1 MKAAR
6 GALLA
11 ALDRPDPGIRFYLF
25 HGPDEAGS
33 CALAERLLKGLGAE
47 KLAMAGQAIKAD
59 PASLVD
65 EAGAISL
72 FGGKR
77 AIWIEPAGD
86 EISEGVEALLGAPA
100 CESPAVAVAGSLR
113 KTSALLRLAESDPAA
128 LSHISYVPEGRDL
141 ERLVSELGRSKG
153 LRMAPDIA
161 QRIAA
166 ASAGNQAIAAQELD
180 KFALFLGAD
189 PATLRE
195 LDPETVDLLGA
206 DSAEADLMRLGD
218 LALAGRMDELLEE
231 LARLPH
237 GGSEAIPILRSLQR
251 RLLMLAP
258 LRARIERG
266 ESIGGV
272 MTAMGKSLFW
282 KDKPLIERLLAAWP
296 AERLAEA
303 ASRASA
309 LERQIMLRPLSDE
322 AALGETL
329 VTIARAAGGAEA
341 ARSAPQSIAGR

>member
-1 MKAAR
+1 MKAAKA
-6 GALLA
+6 GLA
-11 ALDRPDPGIRFYLF
+11 GALDRPEPAVRFYLF

-33 CALAERLLKGLGAE
+33 RALAERLLKGLGAE
-47 KLAMAGQAIKAD
+47 KIAMAGQAIKAD
-59 PASLVD
+59 PASLAD

-86 EISEGVEALLGAPA
+86 EIAAAVEGLLAGPA
-100 CESPAVAVAGSLR
+100 VESPVIAVAGALR
-113 KTSALLRLAESDPAA
+113 KTSSLLKLAEAHALA

-141 ERLVSELGRSKG
+141 ERLVIELGRGFG
-153 LRMAPDIA
+153 LRIMPELA

-166 ASAGNQAIAAQELD
+166 ASAGNQAIAAQELE

-189 PATLRE
+189 AANPRE
-195 LDPETVDLLGA
+195 LDPDTLDRLGA
-206 DSAEADLMRLGD
+206 DSAETDLMRLGD
-218 LALAGRMDELLEE
+218 LALAGRMNELLDE

-237 GGSEAIPILRSLQR
+237 GGSEAIPILRAMQR

-266 ESIGGV
+266 ERPADV
-272 MTAMGKSLFW
+272 MASMGKSLFW
-282 KDKPLIERLLAAWP
+282 KDKPLIERLLGSWS

-303 ASRASA
+303 ASRTSA
-309 LERQIMLRPLSDE
+309 LERQIMLRPLADD

-329 VTIARAAGGAEA
+329 VTLARAAG
-341 ARSAPQSIAGR
+341 RGR

>member
-1 MKAAR
+1 MKAAKASL
-6 GALLA
+6 GQ
-11 ALDRPDPGIRFYLF
+11 ALDRPDPAVRFYLF
-25 HGPDEAGS
+25 HGADEAGS
-33 CALAERLLKGLGAE
+33 RALAERLLRALGAE
-47 KLAMAGQAIKAD
+47 KSALVGQAIKND
-59 PASLVD
+59 PASLAD

-86 EISEGVEALLGAPA
+86 EIVEGVEALLDAAA
-100 CESPAVAVAGSLR
+100 CESPAIAVAGSLR
-113 KTSALLRLAESDPAA
+113 KTSALLKLAEAHPLA

-141 ERLVSELGRSKG
+141 ERLVVELGRSKG
-153 LRMAPDIA
+153 LRISPDVA
-161 QRIAA
+161 QRVAA
-166 ASAGNQAIAAQELD
+166 ASAGNQAVAAQELD
-180 KFALFLGAD
+180 KFALYLGAD
-189 PATLRE
+189 PANIRE
-195 LDPETVDLLGA
+195 LDPDTVDLLGA

-218 LALAGRMDELLEE
+218 LALAGRMDDLLDE

-237 GGSEAIPILRSLQR
+237 GGAEAIPILRALQR

-272 MTAMGKSLFW
+272 MTSMGKALFW
-282 KDKPLIERLLAAWP
+282 KDKPLIERLLSIWP

-303 ASRASA
+303 AARASA
-309 LERQIMLRPLSDE
+309 LERQVMLRPLADE

-329 VTIARAAGGAEA
+329 VAIARAAG
-341 ARSAPQSIAGR
+341 RGR